1 VRRGVRPHAFW
12 LVPTSAA
19 SSRRCL
25 MPSFDQTPAP
35 FAPNRP
41 WWFVSGGG
49 GAGNGI
55 GSLPFLARPLRRR
68 LSVVAVLRR
77 RPTASERVAIE
88 LSRLGTRGLVWF
100 AVAPIVARFA
110 RRRSLPTLA
119 ATAVATSAAD
129 ALALGAR
136 ELFGRKRPCSTL
148 SRRPAPCPATPS
160 FPSDHAATAAAG
172 ATVLS
177 SLEPRAA
184 PLLLPFA
191 GAVAYSRVRLRLHYA
206 SDVIAG
212 AVLGAACASATRF
225 VLGLIASESS
235 D

>member
-1 VRRGVRPHAFW
+1 
-12 LVPTSAA
+12 
-19 SSRRCL
+19 
-25 MPSFDQTPAP
+25 M
-35 FAPNRP
+35 
-41 WWFVSGGG
+41 SGGG
-49 GAGNGI
+49 GVGHVI
-55 GSLPFLARPLRRR
+55 GSLAFLARPLRRR

-100 AVAPIVARFA
+100 AVAPIVARFG
-110 RRRSLPTLA
+110 RRRWLPTIA
-119 ATAVATSAAD
+119 ATAAATSAAD
-129 ALALGAR
+129 ALALGGR
-136 ELFGRKRPCSTL
+136 ELFGRERPCSRL
-148 SRRPAPCPATPS
+148 SRRPVPCPATPS

-172 ATVLS
+172 AAILS

-191 GAVAYSRVRLRLHYA
+191 GAVAYSRVRLRLHHA

-212 AVLGAACASATRF
+212 AVLGAACASAARF
-225 VLGLIASESS
+225 VLGLIVDESS